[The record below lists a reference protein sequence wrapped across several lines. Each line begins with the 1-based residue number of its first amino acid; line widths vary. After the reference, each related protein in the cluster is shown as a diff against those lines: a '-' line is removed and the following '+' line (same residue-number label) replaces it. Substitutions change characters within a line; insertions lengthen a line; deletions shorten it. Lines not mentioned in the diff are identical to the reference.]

1 MPICP
6 KKHWNAIFDLFRIFD
21 TNVRYEKKKKRQI
34 VMFTKQKYPFDEKNL
49 LFDTLF
55 IFESHFF
62 DISAF

>member
-1 MPICP
+1 MCAM
-6 KKHWNAIFDLFRIFD
+6 KR
-21 TNVRYEKKKKRQI
+21 KKKRQI